1 MFLTGGE
8 GVGES
13 IVEGGGDWGRP
24 DGKYLQILHC
34 RSPEVGTSVTTVI
47 RNLGFLA
54 DPLL

>member
-13 IVEGGGDWGRP
+13 IVEGGGGLGETGWKISP
-24 DGKYLQILHC
+24 DFTC

-54 DPLL
+54 DPL